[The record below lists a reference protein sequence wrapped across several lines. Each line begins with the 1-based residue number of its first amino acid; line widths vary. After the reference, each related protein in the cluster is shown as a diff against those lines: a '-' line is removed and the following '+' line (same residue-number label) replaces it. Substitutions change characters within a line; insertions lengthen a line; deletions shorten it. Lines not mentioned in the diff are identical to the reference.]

1 MDRANYKEVAMRDR
15 YHERGVHLGGDYPR
29 GRYYPTYCKPYRTP
43 MTRGERLMRW
53 FIAAFVDI
61 FGFLALLMITDGG
74 MTAEKWVAMIV
85 CAIVMFAFPYGAYRD
100 IKYSYDVGEAERVRI
115 ERGLP

>member
-1 MDRANYKEVAMRDR
+1 MKDRD
-15 YHERGVHLGGDYPR
+15 R

-43 MTRGERLMRW
+43 MTRGERIARW
-53 FIAAFVDI
+53 AIAGLVDMFFFFILFGVTIDGITSEEWLLVVVGIIIMFV
-61 FGFLALLMITDGG
+61 
-74 MTAEKWVAMIV
+74 
-85 CAIVMFAFPYGAYRD
+85 FPYGAHID